1 MRAHENEDE
10 LEDEFEIRVRRQRE
24 LIERGRQ
31 EKGQSFWKYVGL
43 IGVVGWSVVVP
54 MVLAVLLGLW
64 IDRKFETGSRW
75 TIALLLLGLC
85 MGCLNAWRMITK
97 EQ

>member
-1 MRAHENEDE
+1 MCGHDNEEE
-10 LEDEFEIRVRRQRE
+10 LEDEFEAHVRRQRE
-24 LIERGRQ
+24 LIEKGRG

-54 MVLAVLLGLW
+54 MVLGVLLGWWL
-64 IDRKFETGSRW
+64 DGKFGTGSRW
-75 TIALLLLGLC
+75 TIVLLLFGLC
-85 MGCLNAWRMITK
+85 LGCVNAWRMITK

>member
-1 MRAHENEDE
+1 MCAHDNEEE
-10 LEDEFEIRVRRQRE
+10 LEDEFEIRVRRQRA
-24 LIERGRQ
+24 LIEKGRL

-54 MVLAVLLGLW
+54 MVLGVVLGLW
-64 IDRKFETGSRW
+64 LDGKFGTGSKW
-75 TIALLLLGLC
+75 TLALLLLGLC
-85 MGCLNAWRMITK
+85 LGCVNAWRMITK